1 MKKQIWKHVDVKNI
15 PTVGKDVMNAAV
27 SIVVEH
33 GDKKLR
39 RKMTVERVG
48 KNTYAGLVLKGSK
61 VTGMFRW
68 NRLLFQSPVFI
79 SNLLLNE
86 AGQKCRLVKDQG
98 VVKAIHDKLDEIIA
112 AEPVAA

>member
-1 MKKQIWKHVDVKNI
+1 MKKQIWKHVEAKDV
-15 PTVGKDVMNAAV
+15 PTAGKDVMSAAV
-27 SIVVEH
+27 AIVVEH

-39 RKMTVERVG
+39 RRMTVEQVG

-68 NRLLFQSPVFI
+68 NKLLFQSPVFI
-79 SNLLLNE
+79 SNVLVNE

-98 VVKAIHDKLDEIIA
+98 IVRAIHDKLAEIIA